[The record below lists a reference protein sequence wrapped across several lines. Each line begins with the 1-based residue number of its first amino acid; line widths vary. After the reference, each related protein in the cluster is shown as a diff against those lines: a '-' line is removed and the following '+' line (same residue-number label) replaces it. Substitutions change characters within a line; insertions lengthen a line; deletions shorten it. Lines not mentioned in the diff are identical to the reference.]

1 MHRAFSAIVSAPRL
15 ALLYILTRQAQKEV
29 TVPPG

>member
-1 MHRAFSAIVSAPRL
+1 MHRASSAILSPRL
-15 ALLYILTRQAQKEV
+15 ALPYILTRQAQKEV